1 MHRFR
6 CRCRTSSLPF
16 AVMQTRSRPAIV
28 TLRMSRSLRDALHS
42 AAAAAGCSLNGYALQ
57 ILAAAAG
64 DPARFRSV
72 AADATDEPRDLARD
86 ERGFPLQLKA
96 RGLPIVARSAFC
108 EAMGAEADAVPA
120 DRLVRR
126 HVVAGPRVFV

>member
-1 MHRFR
+1 MQGRPRRRLHRFSR
-6 CRCRTSSLPF
+6 VSHFVATVRL
-16 AVMQTRSRPAIV
+16 MQQRARPATV

-86 ERGFPLQLKA
+86 EQGVPLQLKA
-96 RGLPIVARSAFC
+96 RGLHIAARSAF
-108 EAMGAEADAVPA
+108 V
-120 DRLVRR
+120 
-126 HVVAGPRVFV
+126 

>member
-1 MHRFR
+1 
-6 CRCRTSSLPF
+6 
-16 AVMQTRSRPAIV
+16 MQTGPRPAIV

-72 AADATDEPRDLARD
+72 AADATDETRDLARD
-86 ERGFPLQLKA
+86 DRGFPLHLA
-96 RGLPIVARSAFC
+96 PRGRHIVARSAFC
-108 EAMGAEADAVPA
+108 EAMAAESDTVTA
-120 DRLVRR
+120 DRLVRQ
-126 HVVAGPRVFV
+126 HELEDPTFFVEWYRSREE